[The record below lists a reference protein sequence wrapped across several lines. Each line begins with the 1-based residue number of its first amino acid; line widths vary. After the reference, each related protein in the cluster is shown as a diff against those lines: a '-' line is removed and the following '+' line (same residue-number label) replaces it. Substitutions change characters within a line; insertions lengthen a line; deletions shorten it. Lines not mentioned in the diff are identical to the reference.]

1 MKIIRGNATLGV
13 LDASIDSPAV
23 LVTVEK
29 HPLAAKAKDIGSA
42 GVVTCIILCALVWA
56 GVIWSAKI

>member
-1 MKIIRGNATLGV
+1 MKIIRGNATSGV
-13 LDASIDSPAV
+13 LDASIDFPAV

-29 HPLAAKAKDIGSA
+29 HPLPTKAKDIGSA
-42 GVVTCIILCALVWA
+42 SVFTCIILFALVWA

>member
-1 MKIIRGNATLGV
+1 MKIICGNATSEV
-13 LDASIDSPAV
+13 LDASIDFPAV

-42 GVVTCIILCALVWA
+42 AVVTCIILFALVWA